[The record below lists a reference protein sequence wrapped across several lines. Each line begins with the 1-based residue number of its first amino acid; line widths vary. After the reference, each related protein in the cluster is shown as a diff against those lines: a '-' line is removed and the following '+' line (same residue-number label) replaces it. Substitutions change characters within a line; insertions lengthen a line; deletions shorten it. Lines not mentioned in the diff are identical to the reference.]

1 MAPVRQ
7 YGGARMHQYRKS
19 VSGVHRL
26 PSTGFGI
33 GQVSTRD
40 RRKAR
45 LHCYLALICSDIAVI
60 ALSFIMA
67 NTFVNLT
74 AEIPIEHG
82 FVMLGVILPLFAFQ
96 ASSNGTYGAAT
107 LNDANLGARR
117 AASAL
122 TIAGGVVLL
131 IAYMLKASAGFSR
144 GVFVIGF
151 VASFVLL
158 ITARKLLQPAIRH
171 MLAGSAHTTLVI
183 EDGINYTPQGDEAVL
198 TAAALGFEPGT
209 KDPRAFH
216 HLARTVDCADRL
228 IIACSPQRAAVWAP
242 VLRTLSVDGEIL
254 TDVQDTIGAIGI
266 NRIGE
271 HRTMVINAGP
281 MTFSARARKRAFD
294 IVFSLAALIALAPV
308 LLATAI
314 AIRLESSGPI
324 FFRQERIGRGNT
336 IFRIFKFRSMYT
348 DLTDAAADKLTQVG
362 DPRVTRVGAFI
373 RRTSI
378 DELPQLLN
386 VLTGDMSVVGPR
398 PHALAAK
405 AADVLYWDVDA
416 RYRERHVIKPGM
428 TGLAQVRG
436 FRGNTHQLED
446 LTNRLQADLEYVA
459 TWSLRNDLSII
470 LRTLKVMRHDNAY

>member
-1 MAPVRQ
+1 MD
-7 YGGARMHQYRKS
+7 
-19 VSGVHRL
+19 GVHRL
-26 PSTGFGI
+26 PSAELSI
-33 GQVSTRD
+33 GPANARD
-40 RRKAR
+40 RRRAR
-45 LHCYLALICSDIAVI
+45 LHCYLMLACSDLLII
-60 ALSFIMA
+60 ALSFVAA
-67 NTFVNLT
+67 NAFVNLR
-74 AEIPIEHG
+74 AAIPIEHG
-82 FVMLGVILPLFAFQ
+82 FVMLSVILPMFAIQ

-122 TIAGGVVLL
+122 TIAGGIVLL

-144 GVFVIGF
+144 SVFVIGF
-151 VASFVLL
+151 MASFVLL
-158 ITARKLLQPAIRH
+158 IAARKLLQPAIRH

-183 EDGINYTPQGDEAVL
+183 EDGVAYLPQGDETVF

-216 HLARTVDCADRL
+216 HLSRTVDCADRL
-228 IIACSPQRAAVWAP
+228 IIACSPERAAVWAP

-254 TDVQDTIGAIGI
+254 TDVQDTVGAIGI
-266 NRIGE
+266 NRLGD
-271 HRTMVINAGP
+271 HRTLIVNAGP

-294 IVFSLAALIALAPV
+294 IVFSLGALIVLAPV
-308 LLATAI
+308 FLATAL
-314 AIRLESSGPI
+314 AIRIESKGPI

-336 IFRIFKFRSMYT
+336 IFRIFKFRSMYA
-348 DLTDAAADKLTQVG
+348 DATDAAASKLTQIG

-386 VLTGDMSVVGPR
+386 VLLGDMSVVGPR

-436 FRGNTHQLED
+436 FRGNTHHLED